1 MRRRLHH
8 ACFDAHGVHDVRGD
22 DGDAFQGD
30 PVQAAYDLV
39 CQSGEWDMV
48 PAGLSREVVDFQ
60 FLLFVL
66 PMVQM
71 KALKQQSWKEASI
84 RPSPE
89 WFPGRMT
96 HHRTRVYLVP
106 WVLAHQ
112 PEDHPCQRVMGLA
125 A

>member
-1 MRRRLHH
+1 MYH
-8 ACFDAHGVHDVRGD
+8 ARCDVPCVHDVRGD
-22 DGDAFQGD
+22 DGDAYLGD

-71 KALKQQSWKEASI
+71 KARKQQSWKEASI
-84 RPSPE
+84 RPSPD
-89 WFPGRMT
+89 WFPGRMA
-96 HHRTRVYLVP
+96 HHRTRESPVP
-106 WVLAHQ
+106 
-112 PEDHPCQRVMGLA
+112 
-125 A
+125 